1 METGK
6 KSGTDRTAREEAAME
21 RLFDEELKNLKEKLL
36 RMAGLVEESIELA
49 IEALKEQRDEPA
61 RAVLKNEEQI
71 NLLDVEV
78 DETCLRLM
86 ALRQPMAGDLRFITS
101 AMKIDSELE
110 RMGDLA
116 VNISEQAFILNKL
129 PQLKPLLDIPRMAR
143 ISQAMVRDSINAF
156 INRDE
161 ALARS
166 VCERDDEV
174 DALDEQIFRELLT
187 YMMEDPATISRAV
200 ALILVSRNLER
211 MADHATNIGE
221 DVIYLAKGK
230 SIKHHIDRKRES
242 DSSVRPIEPPQIIQ
256 KKACTGV
263 INRYNR
269 RQVFLCRLEKTSSY
283 LMNIIFPF
291 SAVNNSRLSSPR

>member
-1 METGK
+1 
-6 KSGTDRTAREEAAME
+6 ME

-36 RMAGLVEESIELA
+36 RMAGLVEESIELS
-49 IEALKEQRDEPA
+49 IEALKEQKDEPIQ
-61 RAVLKNEEQI
+61 AVLKNEERI
-71 NLLDVEV
+71 NQLDVEV

-101 AMKIDSELE
+101 AMKINSELE

-116 VNISEQAFILNKL
+116 VNVSEQAAILNKL
-129 PQLKPLLDIPRMAR
+129 PPLKPLIDIPRMAR
-143 ISQAMVRDSINAF
+143 LAQAMVRDSINAF

-187 YMMEDPATISRAV
+187 YMMEDAANISRAV

-211 MADHATNIGE
+211 MADHATNVGE
-221 DVIYLAKGK
+221 DVIYLVRGK

-242 DSSVRPIEPPQIIQ
+242 DSVRP
-256 KKACTGV
+256 V
-263 INRYNR
+263 D
-269 RQVFLCRLEKTSSY
+269 
-283 LMNIIFPF
+283 
-291 SAVNNSRLSSPR
+291 

>member
-1 METGK
+1 
-6 KSGTDRTAREEAAME
+6 ME

-36 RMAGLVEESIELA
+36 RMAGLVEESVELA
-49 IEALKEQRDEPA
+49 IEAIKDRKDELSQD
-61 RAVLKNEEQI
+61 VLKNEEQI

-116 VNISEQAFILNKL
+116 VNVAEQALILNKL
-129 PQLKPLLDIPRMAR
+129 PPLKPLLDIPRMAR
-143 ISQAMVRDSINAF
+143 QAQAMVRDSINAF
-156 INRDE
+156 INQDE
-161 ALARS
+161 TLARS
-166 VCERDDEV
+166 ICERDDEV
-174 DALDEQIFRELLT
+174 DALDDQIFRELLT
-187 YMMEDPATISRAV
+187 YMMEDAANISRAV

-221 DVIYLAKGK
+221 DVIYLVRGK

-242 DSSVRPIEPPQIIQ
+242 DSVRP
-256 KKACTGV
+256 V
-263 INRYNR
+263 D
-269 RQVFLCRLEKTSSY
+269 
-283 LMNIIFPF
+283 
-291 SAVNNSRLSSPR
+291 

>member
-1 METGK
+1 
-6 KSGTDRTAREEAAME
+6 ME

-36 RMAGLVEESIELA
+36 RMAGLVEESVELA
-49 IEALKEQRDEPA
+49 IEAIKDRKDELSQA
-61 RAVLKNEEQI
+61 ILKNEERI

-116 VNISEQAFILNKL
+116 VNIAEQALILNKL
-129 PQLKPLLDIPRMAR
+129 PPLKPLLDIPRMAR
-143 ISQAMVRDSINAF
+143 QAQAMVRDSINAF
-156 INRDE
+156 VNQDE

-174 DALDEQIFRELLT
+174 DALDDQIFRELLT
-187 YMMEDPATISRAV
+187 YMMEDAANISRAV

-230 SIKHHIDRKRES
+230 TIKHHIDRKRES
-242 DSSVRPIEPPQIIQ
+242 GSVRP
-256 KKACTGV
+256 V
-263 INRYNR
+263 D
-269 RQVFLCRLEKTSSY
+269 
-283 LMNIIFPF
+283 
-291 SAVNNSRLSSPR
+291 

>member
-1 METGK
+1 
-6 KSGTDRTAREEAAME
+6 ME

-36 RMAGLVEESIELA
+36 RMAGLVEESVELA
-49 IEALKEQRDEPA
+49 IEAIKDRKDELSQA
-61 RAVLKNEEQI
+61 ILKNEERI

-86 ALRQPMAGDLRFITS
+86 ALRQPMAGDLRLITS

-116 VNISEQAFILNKL
+116 VNVSEQAAILNKL
-129 PQLKPLLDIPRMAR
+129 PPLKPLLDIPRMAR
-143 ISQAMVRDSINAF
+143 LAQAMVRDSINAF

-187 YMMEDPATISRAV
+187 YMMEDAANISRAV

-211 MADHATNIGE
+211 MADHATNVGE
-221 DVIYLAKGK
+221 DVIYLVRGK

-242 DSSVRPIEPPQIIQ
+242 DSVRP
-256 KKACTGV
+256 TD
-263 INRYNR
+263 
-269 RQVFLCRLEKTSSY
+269 
-283 LMNIIFPF
+283 
-291 SAVNNSRLSSPR
+291 